1 MLFHHD
7 TRVRHSSIAYSETE
21 LMTVNKG
28 LPSLLVYRGSQTIRA
43 FKLWYVT
50 ADCSSVTLHT
60 LVR

>member
-28 LPSLLVYRGSQTIRA
+28 LPKV
-43 FKLWYVT
+43 FVT
-50 ADCSSVTLHT
+50 RISW
-60 LVR
+60 